1 MDVIKKFID
10 TQKLKLI
17 AKCQKNCR
25 KKIDI
30 PSFQSFQESKGTLH
44 QILNIFFWF
53 LSLQSLRLFKVRSS
67 LCILHG
73 FICNATVKKY
83 TYFTLVPCAHIFLI
97 ARNLWNWIN
106 ASFKNFCFILIC
118 VWKFEEQLR
127 KNKYLESTMK
137 DLQKMYSRTKVQ
149 EISLNSCVKEV

>member
-30 PSFQSFQESKGTLH
+30 PSFQPFQESKGTLH
-44 QILNIFFWF
+44 QILNICFWF

-67 LCILHG
+67 LCILHV
-73 FICNATVKKY
+73 FICNATVKKC
-83 TYFTLVPCAHIFLI
+83 TYFALVPCAHIFLI
-97 ARNLWNWIN
+97 ARNLWNWVN
-106 ASFKNFCFILIC
+106 ASFKSFCFILIC
-118 VWKFEEQLR
+118 VWKFEELLR

>member
-17 AKCQKNCR
+17 AKCQKSCR

-30 PSFQSFQESKGTLH
+30 PSFQPFQESKGTLH

-53 LSLQSLRLFKVRSS
+53 LSLQSLLLFKVRSS
-67 LCILHG
+67 LCILHV
-73 FICNATVKKY
+73 FICNATVKKC
-83 TYFTLVPCAHIFLI
+83 TYFALVPCAHIFLI
-97 ARNLWNWIN
+97 ARNLWNWVN
-106 ASFKNFCFILIC
+106 ASFKSFCFILIC